1 MPTLRGWIA
10 TGVAAGLLVLWISLG
25 EELLGAAAI
34 LLGLVVVANVIYTK
48 RTLPSIRIGRRIT
61 PHQLHAG
68 QRAVVHLSLATD
80 RRVRHIHVE
89 DSVDELGSAQFLA
102 SNVDR
107 DNPVG
112 ARYEVS
118 CQHRGIFTVGPA
130 TTRVRDPLRLSESGG
145 FVGEQERLVVYPAV
159 EDLDGS
165 PLGRGYD
172 PSQQATRANFAF
184 AGGEDFY
191 TLREY
196 QRGDDLRHVHWPSSA
211 KRDELMIRQ
220 LEMPWQSRALILLDH
235 RAGAYPSPESFEHA
249 VKGAASVTR
258 HLYRSGY
265 SPSLWAGGS
274 AGTVSTSDSYAT
286 AMESLAVVETATDFD
301 LKQIVT
307 RLRRAGLAGGVLVF
321 VTGSPGE
328 AHLAAYR
335 VLGRDFLRT
344 VVLSVTQT
352 PNDAILALQRAG
364 AIVVR
369 SPVGA
374 SWALPWKQEIERI
387 WSTAPAG

>member
-10 TGVAAGLLVLWISLG
+10 TGVAAGLIVLWIALG
-25 EELLGAAAI
+25 EELLGAGG
-34 LLGLVVVANVIYTK
+34 LLLALAVIGNLIYTR
-48 RTLPSIRIGRRIT
+48 RTLPAIRLGRRVT
-61 PHQLHAG
+61 PRQLHAG
-68 QRAVVHLSLATD
+68 QRAIVHVTLATD
-80 RRVRHIHVE
+80 RKVRHIHVE
-89 DSVDELGSAQFLA
+89 DSVDQLGSARFVA
-102 SNVDR
+102 GNVDAGS
-107 DNPVG
+107 PVG
-112 ARYEVS
+112 ARYEVM
-118 CQHRGIFTVGPA
+118 CHRRGVYSVGPA
-130 TTRVRDPLRLSESGG
+130 TTRVLDPLRLSESGG
-145 FVGEQERLVVYPAV
+145 FVGSQDRLVVYPAV

-184 AGGEDFY
+184 SGGEDFY

-196 QRGDDLRHVHWPSSA
+196 QRGDDLRRVHWPSSA

-235 RAGAYPSPESFEHA
+235 RASAYPSPDAFEHA
-249 VKGAASVTR
+249 VTGAASVTR

-274 AGTVSTSDSYAT
+274 AGTVTTSDSYAT
-286 AMESLAVVETATDFD
+286 AMESLAVVEPEGDFD

-307 RLRRAGLAGGVLVF
+307 RLRRAGMAGGVLVF
-321 VTGSPGE
+321 VTGSPSE

-344 VVLSVTQT
+344 VVLSVTQS

-364 AIVVR
+364 AVVVR

-374 SWALPWKQEIERI
+374 GWALPWKQEIERI